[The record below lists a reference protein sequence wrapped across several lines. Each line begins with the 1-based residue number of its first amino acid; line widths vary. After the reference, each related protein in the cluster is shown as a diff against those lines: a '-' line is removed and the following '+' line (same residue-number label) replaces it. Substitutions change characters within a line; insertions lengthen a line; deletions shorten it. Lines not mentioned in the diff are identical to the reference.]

1 MCIYFKTLVMNENEL
16 SNLIIGAALSIH
28 RDIGPGLLESVY
40 EECFDFELRERD
52 LKFERQKHIPL
63 IYKNIKLEGAFRAD
77 FIIEDKIIV
86 ELKAVESIANTH
98 KSQLLTYLKLT
109 DLKLGLLINFNNSLL
124 KDGIH
129 RVVNKL

>member
-1 MCIYFKTLVMNENEL
+1 MNENEL

-77 FIIEDKIIV
+77 FIIENKIIV

-109 DLKLGLLINFNNSLL
+109 GLKLGLLINFNNSLL

>member
-1 MCIYFKTLVMNENEL
+1 MNENEL
-16 SNLIIGAALSIH
+16 SNIIIGAALTVH
-28 RDIGPGLLESVY
+28 RDLGPGLLESVY
-40 EECFDFELRERD
+40 EECFDYELTYRE
-52 LKFERQKHIPL
+52 LNFERQKYIPL
-63 IYKNIKLEGAFRAD
+63 IYKSIKLEGAFRAD
-77 FIIEDKIIV
+77 FIIENKIIV

-109 DLKLGLLINFNNSLL
+109 GLKLGLLINFNNSLL

>member
-1 MCIYFKTLVMNENEL
+1 MNENEL

>member
-1 MCIYFKTLVMNENEL
+1 MNENEL

-28 RDIGPGLLESVY
+28 KDIGPGLLESVY